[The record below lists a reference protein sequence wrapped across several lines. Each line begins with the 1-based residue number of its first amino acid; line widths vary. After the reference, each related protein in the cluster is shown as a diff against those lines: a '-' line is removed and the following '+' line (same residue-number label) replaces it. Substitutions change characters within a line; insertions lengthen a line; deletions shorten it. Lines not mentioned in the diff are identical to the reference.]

1 MAAVYKRILIKI
13 SGEAFG
19 GKNGQGIDPGT
30 LEYFAGEIKEVSDL
44 GVQIAVVVGGGNIWR
59 GEGKGKEHMD
69 QAQSHFMGMLAT
81 VINTLALQDALEQL
95 KVPTR
100 AMTAI
105 HMESV
110 AEPYIRRKAV
120 RHLEKGRV
128 VVLGGG
134 TGNPFFSTDS
144 AAALRSAELRAEV
157 LLMAKNGVDGVYTG
171 DPKLDL
177 SATKLEQLDYLHA
190 IRENLRIMD
199 TTALSFS
206 KERKLP
212 IVVFDANCAGN
223 IKRIVE
229 GEKVGSYIGEL

>member
-1 MAAVYKRILIKI
+1 MYKRILIKI

-19 GKNGQGIDPGT
+19 GQNGPGVDPNI
-30 LEYFAGEIKEVSDL
+30 LVYFAQEIKSVVEL
-44 GVQIAVVVGGGNIWR
+44 GVQVAVVVGGGNIWR

-81 VINTLALQDALEQL
+81 VINTLALQDALEQI

-110 AEPYIRRKAV
+110 AEPYIRRKAI

-128 VVLGGG
+128 VILGGG
-134 TGNPFFSTDS
+134 TGNPFFTTDS
-144 AAALRSAELRAEV
+144 AATLRSAEIHAEV

-171 DPKLDL
+171 DPKVDK
-177 SATKLEQLDYLHA
+177 SATKLDKLDYLHA
-190 IRENLRIMD
+190 IKENLRIMD
-199 TTALSFS
+199 TTALAFAR
-206 KERKLP
+206 ERKLP
-212 IVVFDANCAGN
+212 IIVFDANRAGN
-223 IKRIVE
+223 IKKIVE
-229 GEKVGSYIGEL
+229 GEKIGSYIGAN